1 MIPPF
6 GGLRVRR
13 RIWIAVLVLVVVAL
27 GARVFT
33 VTRDLPQTLTAG
45 QMAAL
50 RADLPRLRAFLH
62 RMPKGGDLHTHLS
75 GAVYAERYV
84 AWAVRDGLCLRRA
97 DWTILPRPQGATP
110 AQPCGA
116 DPAVVPIA
124 EAVAGGRGQTTYDL
138 LINALSTRWFVPTL
152 AVPSGHDQ
160 FFATFGKFNAAT
172 GGSDWDSTAAAIA
185 DMTFDQLKQYQADS
199 AHYAEF
205 MVTLLE
211 GDDRRRLAQTIAT
224 EADADAAPKDML
236 AALERNG
243 LTEAVAKSA
252 ERMKQ
257 LVARIEALRGCGADA
272 AKPGCNVTFRF
283 IAQVNRNAS
292 RAEVFAQTA
301 HAAALV
307 RAVPNIVAGL
317 NYVGPEDYR
326 VALRDYRTH
335 MQWIAFLAGT
345 DVPVALHAGE
355 LWLGLTPPPDLDF
368 HIREAVEVAGAR
380 RIGHGTAIGFERGMD
395 SLLAE
400 MRRRGVAVEIAL
412 TSSDVILGVRGKE
425 HPITTY
431 LSAGVPVVLAT
442 DDAGVSRIDLTN
454 EYYRAA
460 RDYGLS
466 YRTLKHLAHN
476 VIGHAFVTPDER
488 QRQQAKLDQSFA
500 AFERA
505 AADALTLPQ
514 KLKLVLWA
522 MLPSRP

>member
-1 MIPPF
+1 M
-6 GGLRVRR
+6 RR
-13 RIWIAVLVLVVVAL
+13 RIWIAVILLAVAAVGARLLVVAH
-27 GARVFT
+27 
-33 VTRDLPQTLTAG
+33 DLPETLTAA
-45 QMAAL
+45 QFETL
-50 RADLPRLRAFLH
+50 RTNHPRLRAFLH

-75 GAVYAERYV
+75 GAVYAERFV
-84 AWAVRDGLCLRRA
+84 AWAVRDGLCLRRS
-97 DWTILPRPQGATP
+97 DWTILPRPDGAS
-110 AQPCGA
+110 AEQPCGT
-116 DPAVVPIA
+116 DPAVTPIA
-124 EAVAGGRGQTTYDL
+124 EAVAGGRGQTTYDV
-138 LINALSTRWFVPTL
+138 LINALSTRWFVPTP

-172 GGSDWDSTAAAIA
+172 GGSNWDSTAAAIA
-185 DMTFDQLKQYQADS
+185 DMTFDQLKQYQAET
-199 AHYAEF
+199 AQYAEF

-211 GDDRRRLAQTIAT
+211 GDDRRRLAKAITT
-224 EADADAAPKDML
+224 ETDPKDML

-243 LTEAVAKSA
+243 LSEAVAKSA
-252 ERMKQ
+252 GQMKQ
-257 LVARIEALRGCGADA
+257 LVAQIDTLRGCKGDA
-272 AKPGCNVTFRF
+272 AKPGCNLTFRY

-307 RAVPNIVAGL
+307 RAVPDIVAGL

-326 VALRDYRTH
+326 IALRDYRAH

-380 RIGHGTAIGFERGMD
+380 RIGHGTAIGFERAMD
-395 SLLAE
+395 DLLAE
-400 MRRRGVAVEIAL
+400 MRARGVAVEIAL

-460 RDYGLS
+460 RDYALS

-476 VIGHAFVTPDER
+476 VITHAFLSEDEQRR
-488 QRQQAKLDQSFA
+488 QRAKLDRSFA
-500 AFERA
+500 DFERA
-505 AADALTLPQ
+505 TAEAQSPRT
-514 KLKLVLWA
+514 KLKLVLRA
-522 MLPSRP
+522 LLPALP

>member
-1 MIPPF
+1 M
-6 GGLRVRR
+6 RR
-13 RIWIAVLVLVVVAL
+13 RIWIAILLLAAVAL
-27 GARVFT
+27 GARVLV
-33 VTRDLPQTLTAG
+33 VTRDLPETLTAA
-45 QMAAL
+45 QFETL
-50 RADLPRLRAFLH
+50 RPDHPRLRAFLH

-75 GAVYAERYV
+75 GAVYAERYI
-84 AWAVRDGLCLRRA
+84 AWAVRDGQCLRLG
-97 DWTILPRPQGATP
+97 DWTILSPPPGASP
-110 AQPCGA
+110 AQPCGT

-124 EAVAGGRGQTTYDL
+124 DAVKGERGQTTYDL
-138 LINALSTRWFVPTL
+138 LINAFSTRWFVPTL

-160 FFATFGKFNAAT
+160 FFATFGKVNAAT
-172 GGSDWDSTAAAIA
+172 GGSDWDRTATAMAV
-185 DMTFDQLKQYQADS
+185 MTFDQLKQYQAET
-199 AHYAEF
+199 AQYAEF

-211 GDDRRRLAQTIAT
+211 GDDRRRLAKAITT
-224 EADADAAPKDML
+224 ETEPKDML

-243 LTEAVAKSA
+243 LSEAVAKSA

-257 LVARIEALRGCGADA
+257 LVAQVDTLRACGTEA
-272 AKPGCNVTFRF
+272 AKPGCNVTFRY
-283 IAQVNRNAS
+283 IAQVNRNATP
-292 RAEVFAQTA
+292 AEVFTQTA

-335 MQWIAFLAGT
+335 MRWIAFLTGT

-355 LWLGLTPPPDLDF
+355 LWLGLTPPTDLDF

-380 RIGHGTAIGFERGMD
+380 RIGHGTAIGFERAMD

-400 MRRRGVAVEIAL
+400 MRARGVAVEIAL
-412 TSSDVILGVRGKE
+412 TSSDVILGVRGQE

-460 RDYGLS
+460 RDYGLG
-466 YRTLKHLAHN
+466 YRTLKRLAGN
-476 VIGHAFVTPDER
+476 VITHAFLAPEERTR
-488 QRQQAKLDQSFA
+488 QRQKLDAAFA
-500 AFERA
+500 AFEQTT
-505 AADALTLPQ
+505 ADALTRGA
-514 KLKLVLWA
+514 KVRLVLRA
-522 MLPSRP
+522 LVPTPL